1 MTSNDQVS
9 NMPKMIDN
17 INQRL
22 RDDLKNTITKKSKL
36 KIAAA
41 FATTCNLKNNSI
53 PCVSCAALITSPSKT
68 SANSS
73 INP

>member
-1 MTSNDQVS
+1 MTYNDQVS

-22 RDDLKNTITKKSKL
+22 RDDLKDTITKKSKL

-41 FATTCNLKNNSI
+41 CFSIYAYEELKKKFI
-53 PCVSCAALITSPSKT
+53 RHR
-68 SANSS
+68 
-73 INP
+73 